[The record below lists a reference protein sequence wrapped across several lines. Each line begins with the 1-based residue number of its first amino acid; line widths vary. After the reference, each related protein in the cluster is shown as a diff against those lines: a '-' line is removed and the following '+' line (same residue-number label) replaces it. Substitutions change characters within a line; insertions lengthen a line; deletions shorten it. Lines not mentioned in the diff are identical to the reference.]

1 MNQPLLELTIDFETY
16 YTTKDNGAYSLS
28 YMTAEEYIRDP
39 RFEIIGFSIKK
50 GPAPAQWFSGDLEY
64 CRNVLKTIPW
74 SRVMSIGHNK
84 SEFDSL
90 ILTEVIGVRPAAYAC
105 TLQMARCL
113 HGGKQAKSLAEMCKL
128 YGLPDKGDAVV
139 RAINKRRADF
149 TPYEL
154 AEYGRY
160 CDNDADRCYDLYK
173 LFLPQMPTNE
183 VWLASLSTKMFAEPK
198 LGLDRALLLTLQQDM
213 LVRKG
218 QLMDR
223 VADILNIPKN
233 LSADE
238 RMLHTQKMLRKD
250 QVLADIFKKQYDIDP
265 PMKYSPKKKD
275 ANGDPLLVYAFAK
288 TDEGMTALLE
298 FEDESDEQ
306 GAEDIQALAAARLS
320 VKSTLAESRV
330 NRFVDISGRGLL
342 PVALAYGKTHTHR
355 LAGSQKINM
364 QNLTGSK
371 GVNKKTRLGTLIMTP
386 HGPDRLKD
394 YNVITDQ
401 VMCANG
407 TIYANKGDEKC
418 HVVGLRDT
426 IVAPPGKKII
436 VADSSQIELRV
447 CHLLAGQMD
456 TIAELRA
463 GVDVY
468 SSFASTLYNR
478 VVTKADYKERQHGKV
493 GMLQL
498 QYQSGWKSFRNAA
511 RIMGGIRLSE
521 DESQGTVDVYR
532 KRFTQ
537 IPKLWRSCQ
546 QAIPK
551 MAQGG
556 GGYLDEW
563 GLCKIESGRITM
575 PGRNP
580 VVYHNLRQEMRP
592 GFNDGPD
599 ELQWIYDDKEKR
611 HEKKI
616 YGGSVTEN
624 MCQWIAR
631 NVVFDQMLEIER
643 KWGNYHAVGQGVA
656 LTVHDEVVAVVDE
669 DDADDCLAFML
680 DAMGQPP
687 VWWPQLPV
695 AAEGG
700 IGQRYS
706 EAK

>member
-1 MNQPLLELTIDFETY
+1 MSQQLLELTFDAETF
-16 YTTKDNGAYSLS
+16 YTTKDNGYYSLTA
-28 YMTAEEYIRDP
+28 MTAEEYIRDP
-39 RFEIIGFSIKK
+39 RFELIGFSIKK
-50 GPAPAQWFSGDLEY
+50 GPAPAQWYSGDLPY
-64 CRNVLKTIPW
+64 LKSVVADLPW
-74 SRVMSIGHNK
+74 HRIIVIGHNA

-90 ILTEVIGVRPAAYAC
+90 ILTEVLGVHPLAYAC

-128 YGLPDKGDAVV
+128 YNLPDKGDEVV
-139 RAINKRRADF
+139 RAINKRRLDF

-154 AEYGRY
+154 AAYGKY
-160 CDNDADRCYDLYK
+160 CNNDSDRCYDLYR

-183 VWLASLSTKMFAEPK
+183 VWLASLSTKMFAEAK
-198 LGLDRALLLTLQQDM
+198 LALDRPLLLTMQQDM

-233 LSADE
+233 LSPDE

-250 QVLADIFKKQYDIDP
+250 QVLADVLKNQYDVEP

-275 ANGDPLLVYAFAK
+275 ANGNPLRVYAFAK

-342 PVALAYGKTHTHR
+342 PVPLAYGKTHTHR

-364 QNLTGSK
+364 QNLSGTK
-371 GVNKKTRLGTLIMTP
+371 AVNKKTRLGTLIMTP

-394 YNVITDQ
+394 FHMVTEQ
-401 VMCANG
+401 VMCSNG
-407 TIYANKGDEKC
+407 MIYSNKGTEKC

-426 IVAPPGKKII
+426 IVAPPGFKIV

-456 TIAELRA
+456 TINELRA

-478 VVTKADYKERQHGKV
+478 VITKADYKERQHGKV

-521 DESQGTVDVYR
+521 DEAQGTVDVYR
-532 KRFTQ
+532 KRFTE
-537 IPKLWRSCQ
+537 IPKLWRTCQ
-546 QAIPK
+546 LAIPK
-551 MAQGG
+551 MAAGG
-556 GGYLDEW
+556 GGYLDQW
-563 GLCKIESGRITM
+563 GLCKIEPGRITM

-643 KWGNYHAVGQGVA
+643 RWGSYQAKGCGVA
-656 LTVHDEVVAVVDE
+656 LTVHDEVVCVVRE
-669 DDADDCLAFML
+669 DDAEDCLAFML
-680 DAMGQPP
+680 GAMGQPP

-706 EAK
+706 QAK

>member
-1 MNQPLLELTIDFETY
+1 MSQPLLELTWDTETF
-16 YTTKDNGAYSLS
+16 YTSKDNGGYSLS
-28 YMTAEEYIRDP
+28 YMTTEEYVRDP
-39 RFEIIGFSIKK
+39 RFELIGFSIKK
-50 GPAPAQWFSGDLEY
+50 GTAPAQWYTGTLEY
-64 CRNVLKTIPW
+64 LRSVLAPLPW
-74 SRVMSIGHNK
+74 GRILLIAHNG
-84 SEFDSL
+84 SEFDSF
-90 ILTEVIGVRPAAYAC
+90 ILNEVLGFKPAAYAC

-128 YGLPDKGDAVV
+128 YNLPDKGDEVV

-149 TPYEL
+149 SPYEL
-154 AEYGRY
+154 DAYGKY
-160 CDNDADRCYDLYK
+160 CVNDTERCYDLYK
-173 LFLPQMPTNE
+173 RFLPQMPGNE
-183 VWLASLSTKMFAEPK
+183 VWLASLSSKMFAEPK
-198 LGLDRALLLTLQQDM
+198 LALDRPLLLTMQQDM

-223 VADILNIPKN
+223 VADIMNIPKN
-233 LSADE
+233 LSPDE

-250 QVLADIFKKQYDIDP
+250 QVLADILKNSYDVDA

-275 ANGDPLLVYAFAK
+275 AAGNPLLVYAFAK
-288 TDEGMTALLE
+288 TDEGMTALLD

-330 NRFVDISGRGLL
+330 NRFVGIAGRG
-342 PVALAYGKTHTHR
+342 PAPIALAYGKTHTHR
-355 LAGSQKINM
+355 LSGSQSTNF
-364 QNLTGSK
+364 QNLTGNK

-401 VMCANG
+401 VMCSNG
-407 TIYANKGDEKC
+407 TIYANKDAEKC
-418 HVVGLRDT
+418 HAVGLRDT
-426 IVAPPGKKII
+426 IVAPEGKKIV

-521 DESQGTVDVYR
+521 DEAQGTVDVYR

-537 IPKLWRSCQ
+537 IPKLWRTCQ
-546 QAIPK
+546 LAIPK

-592 GFNDGPD
+592 GFNGGPD
-599 ELQWIYDDKEKR
+599 ELQWVYDDKEKR

-643 KWGNYHAVGQGVA
+643 KWGNYHAIGSGVA
-656 LTVHDEVVAVVDE
+656 LTVHDEVVCVVDE
-669 DDADDCLAFML
+669 DDADDCLAHML
-680 DAMGQPP
+680 DTMGQPP

-706 EAK
+706 QCK